1 MSLLQIGDVHYP
13 TFVEQWT
20 NVDNKDKGT
29 TGGIAGHF
37 SRPISSII
45 AREISKEVS
54 RGAISAIVICGDLTD
69 RGLLQDFDRAVAYL
83 EAAIDAGG
91 TIPSESVHLLPGN
104 HDVDLADEMA
114 FTDLTSKRF
123 DTLESRLLLGK
134 SVLSL
139 TKDFRISTHASGN
152 AVITVGSLNSSKANG
167 APRLF
172 PSITVDDPVAEL
184 LRSVDPDGILTDSKS
199 LVAKVS
205 DTSPSMSIQEILDI
219 PMIDPDDLDEIENSS
234 SANQTGLMIVAAHHG
249 FLPQAT
255 PRFGPYTEMING
267 GQVRRRLLAL
277 SRPVLYLHGHIHED
291 SVETIRGS
299 GSNAGIDG
307 PPIVAIAAPLLSE
320 GFNRIVVEFGE
331 NGRVLGLLLY
341 RIRVDRGTGGLVS
354 SVPTRIPLAARKTI
368 PVHLREFFSTLMAN
382 RASSGGDL
390 IRLGAEE
397 RFSLGADVVEA
408 ATVEA
413 AWSGLIEL
421 GSDPADSFV
430 EQEYTFK

>member
-13 TFVEQWT
+13 TFMGQWT
-20 NVDNKDKGT
+20 SVDNKDKGT
-29 TGGIAGHF
+29 TGGIPGHF
-37 SRPISSII
+37 SKPIASII

-54 RGAISAIVICGDLTD
+54 SGAIAAIVICGDLTD
-69 RGLLQDFDRAVAYL
+69 RGDLGGFDQATEYL
-83 EAAIDAGG
+83 ETAIGVG
-91 TIPSESVHLLPGN
+91 ETIPPESVHLLPGN

-123 DTLESRLLLGK
+123 DVLESRLLLEK

-152 AVITVGSLNSSKANG
+152 ALITVGSLNSTKANG

-184 LRSVDPDGILTDSKS
+184 LRSVDPHGILTDSKS
-199 LVAKVS
+199 LVAKVTV
-205 DTSPSMSIQEILDI
+205 TSPSMSIQEILDI
-219 PMIDPDDLDEIENSS
+219 PMIDPNDLDEIEDSS
-234 SANQTGLMIVAAHHG
+234 SSNQSGLMVVAAHHG

-277 SRPVLYLHGHIHED
+277 SRPVLYLHGHIHEE
-291 SVETIRGS
+291 SLETIRGS
-299 GSNAGIDG
+299 GSNAGVDG

-320 GFNRIVVEFGE
+320 GFNRIVVEFGAH
-331 NGRVLGLLLY
+331 GRVLGLLLY

-354 SVPTRIPLAARKTI
+354 SVPIRIPLAARKTI
-368 PVHLREFFSTLMAN
+368 PVHLRAFFSTLMEY

-390 IRLGAEE
+390 IRLGAEA
-397 RFSLGADVVEA
+397 RFSLSADEVET

-421 GSDPADSFV
+421 DSDPADSFV
-430 EQEYTFK
+430 EQEYSFR